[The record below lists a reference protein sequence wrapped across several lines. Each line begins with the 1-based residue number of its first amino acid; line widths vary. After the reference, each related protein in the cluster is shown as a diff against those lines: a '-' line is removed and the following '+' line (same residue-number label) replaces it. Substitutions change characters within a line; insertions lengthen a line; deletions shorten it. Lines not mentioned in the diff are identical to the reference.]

1 VNQCAKG
8 RHHESERVTTLP
20 RHLVE
25 ACRGVPERTAWLE
38 KLPCLIRELQNRWS
52 LSLESP
58 WSGETSAGWV
68 APAVCSDG
76 ARVVLKLGMPHLEGE
91 DELEGLRFW
100 DGEATVRVLDAD
112 AAHNALLLERC
123 EPGTA
128 LRELPEPE
136 QDVVI
141 AGLLR
146 RLWRKP
152 SPPFSFRPLSVM
164 LAHWSQETMRA
175 APGWSDAGLV
185 REGLRLFKELS
196 VWSGDEVLLATDLH
210 AGNVLRARREPWLV
224 IDPKPFVGDRAY
236 DATQHLLNC
245 KGRLSSA
252 LGATIRRFADL
263 LDVDHERVRLWTL
276 ARLAAEPRTDWND
289 ESTALARML
298 G

>member
-1 VNQCAKG
+1 
-8 RHHESERVTTLP
+8 VTILP
-20 RHLVE
+20 EHLVE
-25 ACRGVPERTAWLE
+25 TCRGVPERMAWLE
-38 KLPCLIRELQNRWS
+38 KLPRIIRELQSRWS
-52 LSLESP
+52 LSFGAP
-58 WSGETSAGWV
+58 WSVETSAGWV
-68 APAVCSDG
+68 APAVRSDG
-76 ARVVLKLGMPHLEGE
+76 TRVLLKLGLPHLEGE
-91 DELEGLRFW
+91 HELEGLRFW
-100 DGEATVRVLDAD
+100 DGEPTVRVLDAD
-112 AAHNALLLERC
+112 AGFNALLLERC

-136 QDVVI
+136 QDIVI

-152 SPPFSFRPLSVM
+152 SAPFSFRPLSLM
-164 LAHWSQETMRA
+164 LAHWSQETMSA

-196 VWSGDEVLLATDLH
+196 ASSGDEVLLATDLH
-210 AGNVLRARREPWLV
+210 AGNVLRAQREPWLV

-252 LGATIRRFADL
+252 PGATIRRFADL

-276 ARLAAEPRTDWND
+276 ARLAAEPRSDWKD
-289 ESTALARML
+289 DSTALARML